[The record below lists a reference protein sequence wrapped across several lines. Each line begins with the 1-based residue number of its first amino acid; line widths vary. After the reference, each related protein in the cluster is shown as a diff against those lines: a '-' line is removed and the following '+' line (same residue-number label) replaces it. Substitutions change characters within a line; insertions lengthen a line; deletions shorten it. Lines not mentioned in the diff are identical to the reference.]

1 MRGTKGTVE
10 SRRGRGRKQSVFLK
24 YAVSYLVI
32 LFIPIIIGSNQYYKT
47 ERVLVDDAAELNLQI
62 LRMSQETVDRLFL
75 EVSDV
80 VSAISV
86 DNDVLGQLQ
95 NTNSPPTPN
104 QIYSYSLLRNSLNRY
119 IFTNK
124 YFFDIFL
131 TFGNSGTV
139 VTSKTTFDLS
149 DDTIRIDGRPFGEW
163 VDDVSQRSN
172 QKQYYNV
179 NEATIGSQTYKLIA
193 YVSPL
198 PNGFQGKVQGSIV
211 VFIDQRDITG
221 LFERLVVKN
230 GGFAYIRDP
239 HDRIIAAT
247 SPEEAQIRL
256 PRTDEL
262 SGTFF
267 QTVDGRSMLVSY
279 SRSDQN
285 GWTYIAALP
294 SNEVLAKAEYMRR
307 AIIVIALVT
316 LVLGGIAALLF
327 AYRNS
332 KPISE
337 LMESVAD
344 FAKGERENGKRVNVY
359 RILQNAVTDIID
371 HNRMLNRRME
381 QQLPMLQLSVLEKML
396 QGSYRT
402 EEQIRAAMSQA
413 RIELRGDRC
422 FAIAMAAYKEGI
434 PYGDY
439 SADPAVQEF
448 VLRQI
453 RARMEGADYV
463 VCMNGSRA
471 DVIVTLGGDGAD
483 AERQREELRRRWEE
497 QPDDAGTE
505 ADGMRLAVG
514 VGRLEERLTGLHR
527 SRDEA
532 RQALDYYV
540 PGDPR
545 RAIWYEDLPQDS
557 GYYYYPLELE
567 LKLMNTVKSG
577 DPDSLD
583 SLLRLIQ
590 EENWNRRQLGAATKK
605 QLLTEVHGTLRKLLE
620 QVEFAKGNGELSDR
634 LSGLDPAE
642 SEPGWEALEEA
653 LRAVCGQMDQGKKQK
668 SNKKTAQAVLER
680 VHARFADPNLSLA
693 SLAAEF
699 KLSESFL
706 SMLFKEHAGDNF
718 SDYVEKL
725 RMDQACVL
733 LKETGKNVNDI
744 ALEVGYN
751 SDKTFRRAFKRVM
764 GVQPTSYRDSLK
776 A

>member
-1 MRGTKGTVE
+1 MKKRE
-10 SRRGRGRKQSVFLK
+10 NEASRWGRGRKRSVFLK

-32 LFIPIIIGSNQYYKT
+32 LFIPILIGSNQYYKT
-47 ERVLVDDAAELNLQI
+47 ERVLVDDAAELDLQI
-62 LRMSQETVDRLFL
+62 LRMSQETVDRLFV

-86 DNDVLGQLQ
+86 DNDVLNQLQ
-95 NTNSPPTPN
+95 NMNDPPTPD

-119 IFTNK
+119 IFTNQ

-131 TFGNSGTV
+131 TFRNSGTV
-139 VTSKTTFDLS
+139 VTSRTTFNLR
-149 DDTIRIDGRPFGEW
+149 DDSVRIDGRPFGEW
-163 VDDVSQRSN
+163 VWDVSQRSN
-172 QKQYYNV
+172 QKQYYHV
-179 NEATIGSQTYKLIA
+179 NEAVIGSQTYKLIA
-193 YVSPL
+193 YVNPL

-211 VFIDQRDITG
+211 VFIDQKDITG
-221 LFERLVVKN
+221 LFDRLVVKN

-239 HDRIIAAT
+239 RDQVIAAT

-256 PRTDEL
+256 PLPEEP

-267 QTVDGRSMLVSY
+267 QTVDGQSMLVSY

-285 GWTYIAALP
+285 GWTYIAAVP
-294 SNEVLAKAEYMRR
+294 SKVVLAKAEYMRR
-307 AIIVIALVT
+307 AIFVVALVT
-316 LVLGGIAALLF
+316 LMLGGVAALLF

-337 LMESVAD
+337 LMDSVAD
-344 FAKGERENGKRVNVY
+344 FVKGERENGKKINVY

-371 HNRMLNRRME
+371 RNRMLNRSME
-381 QQLPMLQLSVLEKML
+381 QQLPMLQLSVLEKL
-396 QGSYRT
+396 LKGSYRT
-402 EEQIRAAMSQA
+402 EEQIRAVLDQA
-413 RIELRGDRC
+413 RIDLRGSRC
-422 FAIAMAAYKEGI
+422 FAVAMAVYKEDV

-439 SADPAVQEF
+439 SADPTVQEF

-453 RARMEGADYV
+453 RSRMEGTEYV

-471 DVIVTLGGDGAD
+471 DVIVTLGGAGDE
-483 AERQREELRRRWEE
+483 AERQREALKRRWEAE
-497 QPDDAGTE
+497 PAEDAGP
-505 ADGMRLAVG
+505 DGMRLAVG
-514 VGRLEERLTGLHR
+514 VGRLQSLLTDLHR
-527 SRDEA
+527 SHYEA

-545 RAIWYEDLPQDS
+545 RAIWYEELPQDS
-557 GYYYYPLELE
+557 GYYYYPLDLE
-567 LKLMNTVKSG
+567 LKLVHTVKSG
-577 DPDSLD
+577 DLD
-583 SLLRLIQ
+583 SLETLLRHVQ

-605 QLLTEVHGTLRKLLE
+605 QLLAELHGTLRKLLE
-620 QVEFAKGNGELSDR
+620 QVEFANGNGKLTDGLSEI
-634 LSGLDPAE
+634 DPAE
-642 SEPGWEALEEA
+642 GELGWEALEEA
-653 LRAVCGQMDQGKKQK
+653 LKTVCGQVDHAKKQK
-668 SNKKTAQAVLER
+668 NNKTAQAVMER
-680 VHARFADPNLSLA
+680 VHARFSDPNLSLT

-699 KLSESFL
+699 RLSESFL

-725 RMDQACVL
+725 RMDQACAL
-733 LKETGKNVNDI
+733 LKETGKNVGDI